1 MFIHVS
7 FVGFAMPCHAQIC
20 TRRTFHRLFRVKSLI
35 DADHAVQNV
44 HGRAFQHVWMPG
56 TPGFQHAIVKLKRK
70 ADLEQACD
78 GYYHLSGRA
87 ELALTVQRRI
97 LPSFGFPGSRAG
109 VLEMVLHCTK
119 FLEDRDNDEIAKL
132 WDDINS
138 KLGMTQEACRRFRES
153 ATGFKGSDGPREA
166 VDTVVDCLEGME
178 GSMCIK

>member
-1 MFIHVS
+1 
-7 FVGFAMPCHAQIC
+7 
-20 TRRTFHRLFRVKSLI
+20 
-35 DADHAVQNV
+35 
-44 HGRAFQHVWMPG
+44 MPG

-97 LPSFGFPGSRAG
+97 LPSFGFPASRAG

-119 FLEDRDNDEIAKL
+119 FVEDEEIAKL

-138 KLGMTQEACRRFRES
+138 TDANQRWIRWCQVGA
-153 ATGFKGSDGPREA
+153 A
-166 VDTVVDCLEGME
+166 VVQCA
-178 GSMCIK
+178 